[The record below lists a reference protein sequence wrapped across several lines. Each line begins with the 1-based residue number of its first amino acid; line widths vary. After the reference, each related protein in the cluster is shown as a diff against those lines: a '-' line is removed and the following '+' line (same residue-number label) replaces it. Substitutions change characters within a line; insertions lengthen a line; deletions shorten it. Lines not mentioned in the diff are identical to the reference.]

1 MRPIALLLIVFLTQP
16 VFAQGT
22 GSDAPYA
29 NQQLADPKLE
39 SKARTLMGELRCI
52 QCQGQ
57 SISDSDAPI
66 AGAMRSEVRQRIAAG
81 ETPDSIR
88 NWLISRYGEW
98 VSYQPPKHGAGLFL
112 WILPFLLLIIATW
125 SVRGLFSREKT

>member
-1 MRPIALLLIVFLTQP
+1 MKYIVLILTMILVQPI
-16 VFAQGT
+16 FAQGS
-22 GSDAPYA
+22 GSDAPFA
-29 NQQLADPKLE
+29 NQQLSNPALE
-39 SKARTLMGELRCI
+39 AKARTLMGELRCI

-57 SISDSDAPI
+57 SIADSDAPI

-81 ETPDSIR
+81 ETPDAIR

-112 WILPFLLLIIATW
+112 WILPFLLLIIALW